1 MELQLIYLRRNNYE
15 IPYRKGWN
23 SKKMQATK
31 ACPYGSISDHFN
43 TVEEGQ
49 AIADDLNEQLQNA
62 KSFGI
67 AKSGNWVQLD
77 KETEFAVVKLNN
89 LRITMNRLDNIKNNA
104 RKQILDSMKDLQV
117 KSIKDETATL
127 SFVEGKPTLGVDT
140 EKLKESGLYEDYSK
154 ETNPVQEHL
163 QLKVERTDKVSKFEE
178 KMTMPSGESINFN
191 LSVDEDGVAHID
203 DETKNALRKL
213 KEFEDTIKQTK
224 ELEKQLRAE
233 LMESMKDANVNEI
246 KVGTAS
252 LEYVPEHTRTIVD
265 TKKLKDNGLYEEY
278 SKYNDK
284 ADSIRIK
291 FN

>member
-1 MELQLIYLRRNNYE
+1 MKYHIGKDGTPKRCR
-15 IPYRKGWN
+15 
-23 SKKMQATK
+23 ATK

-278 SKYNDK
+278 SKYNDNK
-284 ADSIRIK
+284 YLIK
-291 FN
+291 TYIFEFLKMNYIKN

>member
-1 MELQLIYLRRNNYE
+1 MKYHIGKDGTPKRCR
-15 IPYRKGWN
+15 
-23 SKKMQATK
+23 ATK

-49 AIADDLNEQLQNA
+49 TIADDLNEQLQNA

-89 LRITMNRLDNIKNNA
+89 LRITMNRLDNIKNKA

-127 SFVEGKPTLGVDT
+127 SFIEGKPTLGIDT

-163 QLKVERTDKVSKFEE
+163 QLKVERTDKVAKFEE

-203 DETKNALRKL
+203 EETKNALRKL

-233 LMESMKDANVNEI
+233 LMESMKNSNVNEI

>member
-1 MELQLIYLRRNNYE
+1 MKYHIGKDGTPKRCR
-15 IPYRKGWN
+15 
-23 SKKMQATK
+23 ATK

-163 QLKVERTDKVSKFEE
+163 QLKVERTDKVAKFEE

-213 KEFEDTIKQTK
+213 KEFEDTIKETK

-233 LMESMKDANVNEI
+233 LMESMKNANVNEI

>member
-1 MELQLIYLRRNNYE
+1 MKQHIGKDGTPKRCR
-15 IPYRKGWN
+15 
-23 SKKMQATK
+23 ATK

-163 QLKVERTDKVSKFEE
+163 QLKVERTDKVAKFEE

>member
-1 MELQLIYLRRNNYE
+1 MKYHIGKDGTPKRCR
-15 IPYRKGWN
+15 
-23 SKKMQATK
+23 ATK

-127 SFVEGKPTLGVDT
+127 SFVEGKPTLGVDI

-163 QLKVERTDKVSKFEE
+163 QLKVERTDKVAKFEE

>member
-1 MELQLIYLRRNNYE
+1 MKYHIGKDGTPKRCR
-15 IPYRKGWN
+15 
-23 SKKMQATK
+23 ATK

>member
-1 MELQLIYLRRNNYE
+1 MKYHIGKDGTPKRCR
-15 IPYRKGWN
+15 
-23 SKKMQATK
+23 ATK

-49 AIADDLNEQLQNA
+49 AIADNLNEQLQNA

-154 ETNPVQEHL
+154 ETNHVQEHL
-163 QLKVERTDKVSKFEE
+163 QLKVERTDKVAKFEE

-203 DETKNALRKL
+203 EETKTALRKL

-224 ELEKQLRAE
+224 ELEKQLRSE
-233 LMESMKDANVNEI
+233 LMESMKTANVNEI
-246 KVGTAS
+246 KVGTAT

-278 SKYNDK
+278 SRYNDK

>member
-1 MELQLIYLRRNNYE
+1 MKYHIGKDGTPKRCR
-15 IPYRKGWN
+15 
-23 SKKMQATK
+23 ATK

-77 KETEFAVVKLNN
+77 KETEFTVVKLNN

-163 QLKVERTDKVSKFEE
+163 QLKVERTDKVAKFEE

-284 ADSIRIK
+284 SDSIRIK

>member
-1 MELQLIYLRRNNYE
+1 MKYHIGKDGTPKRCR
-15 IPYRKGWN
+15 
-23 SKKMQATK
+23 ATK

-49 AIADDLNEQLQNA
+49 AIADNLNEQLQNA

-67 AKSGNWVQLD
+67 AKSGNWIQLD

-140 EKLKESGLYEDYSK
+140 EKLKESGLYENYSK
-154 ETNPVQEHL
+154 ETNSVQEHL
-163 QLKVERTDKVSKFEE
+163 QLKVERTEKVAKFEE

-203 DETKNALRKL
+203 EETKTALRKL

-224 ELEKQLRAE
+224 ELEKQLRSE
-233 LMESMKDANVNEI
+233 LMESMKTANVNEI
-246 KVGTAS
+246 KVGTAT

-278 SKYNDK
+278 SRYNDK

>member
-1 MELQLIYLRRNNYE
+1 MKYHIGKDGTPKRCR
-15 IPYRKGWN
+15 
-23 SKKMQATK
+23 ATK

-163 QLKVERTDKVSKFEE
+163 QLKVERTDKVAKFEE

-191 LSVDEDGVAHID
+191 LSVDEDGVAYID

-213 KEFEDTIKQTK
+213 KEFEETIKQTK

-284 ADSIRIK
+284 SDSIRIK

>member
-1 MELQLIYLRRNNYE
+1 MKYHIGKDGTPKRCR
-15 IPYRKGWN
+15 
-23 SKKMQATK
+23 ATK

-163 QLKVERTDKVSKFEE
+163 QLKVERTDKVAKFEE

-213 KEFEDTIKQTK
+213 KEFEETIKQTK

-284 ADSIRIK
+284 SDSIRIK

>member
-1 MELQLIYLRRNNYE
+1 MKYHIGKDGTPKRCR
-15 IPYRKGWN
+15 
-23 SKKMQATK
+23 ATK

-104 RKQILDSMKDLQV
+104 RKQILDSMKDLQI

-127 SFVEGKPTLGVDT
+127 SFVEGKPTLSVDT

-163 QLKVERTDKVSKFEE
+163 QLKVERTDKVAKFEE

-203 DETKNALRKL
+203 EETKTALRKL

-224 ELEKQLRAE
+224 ELEKQLRSE
-233 LMESMKDANVNEI
+233 LMESMKNANVNEL

-278 SKYNDK
+278 SRYNDK

>member
-1 MELQLIYLRRNNYE
+1 MKYHIGKDGTPKRCR
-15 IPYRKGWN
+15 
-23 SKKMQATK
+23 ATK

-233 LMESMKDANVNEI
+233 LMESMKNANVNEI

>member
-1 MELQLIYLRRNNYE
+1 MKYHIGKDGTPKRCR
-15 IPYRKGWN
+15 
-23 SKKMQATK
+23 ATK

-49 AIADDLNEQLQNA
+49 DIADDLNEQLQNA

-163 QLKVERTDKVSKFEE
+163 QLKVERTDKVAKFEE

>member
-1 MELQLIYLRRNNYE
+1 MKYHIGKDGTPKRCR
-15 IPYRKGWN
+15 
-23 SKKMQATK
+23 ATK

-127 SFVEGKPTLGVDT
+127 SFIEGKPTLGVDT

-163 QLKVERTDKVSKFEE
+163 QLKVERTDKVAKFEE

-203 DETKNALRKL
+203 EETKNAIRKL

-233 LMESMKDANVNEI
+233 LMESMKNSNVNEI

>member
-1 MELQLIYLRRNNYE
+1 MKYHIGKDGTPKRCR
-15 IPYRKGWN
+15 
-23 SKKMQATK
+23 ATK

-127 SFVEGKPTLGVDT
+127 SFIEGKPTLGVDT

-163 QLKVERTDKVSKFEE
+163 QLKVERTDKVAKFEE

-203 DETKNALRKL
+203 EETKNALRKL

-233 LMESMKDANVNEI
+233 LMESMKNSNVNEI

>member
-1 MELQLIYLRRNNYE
+1 MKYHIGKDGTPKRCR
-15 IPYRKGWN
+15 
-23 SKKMQATK
+23 ATK

-49 AIADDLNEQLQNA
+49 AIADDLNGQLQNA

-104 RKQILDSMKDLQV
+104 RKQILDSMKDLQI

-163 QLKVERTDKVSKFEE
+163 QLKVERTDKVAKFEE

-203 DETKNALRKL
+203 EETKTALRKL

-224 ELEKQLRAE
+224 ELEKQLRSE
-233 LMESMKDANVNEI
+233 LMESMKNANVNEI

-278 SKYNDK
+278 SRYNDK

>member
-1 MELQLIYLRRNNYE
+1 MKYHIGKDGTPKRCR
-15 IPYRKGWN
+15 
-23 SKKMQATK
+23 ATK

-49 AIADDLNEQLQNA
+49 AIADNLNEQLQNA

-67 AKSGNWVQLD
+67 AKSGNWIQLD

-140 EKLKESGLYEDYSK
+140 EKLKESGLYENYSK

-163 QLKVERTDKVSKFEE
+163 QLKVERTEKVAKFEE

-203 DETKNALRKL
+203 EETKTALRKL

-224 ELEKQLRAE
+224 ELEKQLRSE
-233 LMESMKDANVNEI
+233 LMESMKNANVNEI

>member
-1 MELQLIYLRRNNYE
+1 MKYHIGKDGTPKRCR
-15 IPYRKGWN
+15 
-23 SKKMQATK
+23 ATK

-140 EKLKESGLYEDYSK
+140 EKLKESGLYENYSK

-163 QLKVERTDKVSKFEE
+163 QLKVERTDKVAKFEE

-246 KVGTAS
+246 KVGSAS

-284 ADSIRIK
+284 SDSIRIK

>member
-1 MELQLIYLRRNNYE
+1 MKYHIGKDGTPKRCR
-15 IPYRKGWN
+15 
-23 SKKMQATK
+23 ATK

-163 QLKVERTDKVSKFEE
+163 QLKVERTDKVAKFEE

-203 DETKNALRKL
+203 DGTKNALRKL

>member
-1 MELQLIYLRRNNYE
+1 MKYHIGKDGTPKRCR
-15 IPYRKGWN
+15 
-23 SKKMQATK
+23 ATK

-67 AKSGNWVQLD
+67 AKSGNWIQLD

-163 QLKVERTDKVSKFEE
+163 QLKVERTDKVAKFEE

>member
-1 MELQLIYLRRNNYE
+1 MKYHIGKDGTPKRCR
-15 IPYRKGWN
+15 
-23 SKKMQATK
+23 ATK

-49 AIADDLNEQLQNA
+49 AIADNLNEQLQNA

-67 AKSGNWVQLD
+67 AKSGNWIQLD

-89 LRITMNRLDNIKNNA
+89 LRITMNKLDNIKNNA

-140 EKLKESGLYEDYSK
+140 EKLKESGLYENYSK

-163 QLKVERTDKVSKFEE
+163 QLKVERTEKVAKFEE

-203 DETKNALRKL
+203 EETKTALRKL

-224 ELEKQLRAE
+224 ELEKQLRSE
-233 LMESMKDANVNEI
+233 LMESMKNANVNEI

>member
-1 MELQLIYLRRNNYE
+1 MKYHIGKDGTPKRCR
-15 IPYRKGWN
+15 
-23 SKKMQATK
+23 ATK

-49 AIADDLNEQLQNA
+49 AIADNLNEQLQNA

-67 AKSGNWVQLD
+67 AKSGNWIQLD

-140 EKLKESGLYEDYSK
+140 EKLKESGLYENYSK

-163 QLKVERTDKVSKFEE
+163 QLKVERTEKVAKFEE
-178 KMTMPSGESINFN
+178 KMTMPSGKSINFN

-203 DETKNALRKL
+203 EETKTALRKL

-224 ELEKQLRAE
+224 ELEKQLKSE
-233 LMESMKDANVNEI
+233 LMESMKTANVNEI
-246 KVGTAS
+246 KVGTAT

-278 SKYNDK
+278 SRYNDK

>member
-1 MELQLIYLRRNNYE
+1 MKYHIGKDGTPKRCR
-15 IPYRKGWN
+15 
-23 SKKMQATK
+23 ATK

-49 AIADDLNEQLQNA
+49 AIADNLNEQLQNA

-67 AKSGNWVQLD
+67 AKSGNWIQLD

-127 SFVEGKPTLGVDT
+127 SFVEGKPTLSVDT
-140 EKLKESGLYEDYSK
+140 EKLKESGLYENYSK

-163 QLKVERTDKVSKFEE
+163 QLKVERTEKVAKFEE

-203 DETKNALRKL
+203 EETKTALRKL

-224 ELEKQLRAE
+224 ELEKQLRSE
-233 LMESMKDANVNEI
+233 LMESMKTANVNEI
-246 KVGTAS
+246 KVGTAT

-278 SKYNDK
+278 SRYNDK

>member
-1 MELQLIYLRRNNYE
+1 MKYHIGKDGTPKRCR
-15 IPYRKGWN
+15 
-23 SKKMQATK
+23 ATK

-163 QLKVERTDKVSKFEE
+163 QLKVERTDKVAKFEE

-191 LSVDEDGVAHID
+191 LSVDEDGVVHID
-203 DETKNALRKL
+203 EETKNALRKL

-224 ELEKQLRAE
+224 ELEKQLRSE

>member
-1 MELQLIYLRRNNYE
+1 MKYHIGKDGTPKRCR
-15 IPYRKGWN
+15 
-23 SKKMQATK
+23 ATK

-163 QLKVERTDKVSKFEE
+163 QLKVERTDKVAKFEE

-224 ELEKQLRAE
+224 ELEKQLRTE

>member
-1 MELQLIYLRRNNYE
+1 MKYHIGKDGTPKRCR
-15 IPYRKGWN
+15 
-23 SKKMQATK
+23 ATK

-163 QLKVERTDKVSKFEE
+163 QLKVERTDKVAKFEE

-203 DETKNALRKL
+203 EETKNALRKL
-213 KEFEDTIKQTK
+213 KEFEDTIKETK

-233 LMESMKDANVNEI
+233 LMESMKNANVNEI

-265 TKKLKDNGLYEEY
+265 TKRLKDNGLYEEY

>member
-1 MELQLIYLRRNNYE
+1 MKYHIGKDGTPKRCR
-15 IPYRKGWN
+15 
-23 SKKMQATK
+23 ATK

-213 KEFEDTIKQTK
+213 KEFEDTIKETK

-233 LMESMKDANVNEI
+233 LMESMKNANVNEI

>member
-1 MELQLIYLRRNNYE
+1 MKYYIGKDGTPKRCR
-15 IPYRKGWN
+15 
-23 SKKMQATK
+23 ATK

-163 QLKVERTDKVSKFEE
+163 QLKVERTDKVAKFEE

-233 LMESMKDANVNEI
+233 LMESMKNANVNEI

>member
-1 MELQLIYLRRNNYE
+1 MKYHIGKDGTPKRCR
-15 IPYRKGWN
+15 
-23 SKKMQATK
+23 ATK

-89 LRITMNRLDNIKNNA
+89 LRITMNRLNNIKNNA

-163 QLKVERTDKVSKFEE
+163 QLKVERTDKVAKFEE

-203 DETKNALRKL
+203 EETKTALRKL

-224 ELEKQLRAE
+224 ELEKQLRSE
-233 LMESMKDANVNEI
+233 LMESMKNANVNEL

-252 LEYVPEHTRTIVD
+252 LEYVPEHTRAIVD

-278 SKYNDK
+278 SRYNDK

>member
-1 MELQLIYLRRNNYE
+1 MKYHIGKDGTPKRCR
-15 IPYRKGWN
+15 
-23 SKKMQATK
+23 ATK

-163 QLKVERTDKVSKFEE
+163 QLKVERTDKVAKFEE

-224 ELEKQLRAE
+224 EREKQLRAE

-284 ADSIRIK
+284 SDSIRIK

>member
-1 MELQLIYLRRNNYE
+1 MKYHIGKDGTPKRCR
-15 IPYRKGWN
+15 
-23 SKKMQATK
+23 ATK

-67 AKSGNWVQLD
+67 VKSGNWVQLD

-163 QLKVERTDKVSKFEE
+163 QLKVERTDKVAKFEE

-233 LMESMKDANVNEI
+233 LMESMKNANVNEI

>member
-1 MELQLIYLRRNNYE
+1 M
-15 IPYRKGWN
+15 
-23 SKKMQATK
+23 
-31 ACPYGSISDHFN
+31 
-43 TVEEGQ
+43 
-49 AIADDLNEQLQNA
+49 
-62 KSFGI
+62 
-67 AKSGNWVQLD
+67 D

-163 QLKVERTDKVSKFEE
+163 QLKVERTDKVAKFEE

>member
-1 MELQLIYLRRNNYE
+1 MKYHIGKDGTPKRC
-15 IPYRKGWN
+15 K
-23 SKKMQATK
+23 ATK

-89 LRITMNRLDNIKNNA
+89 LRITMNRLNNIKNNA

-163 QLKVERTDKVSKFEE
+163 QLKVERTDKVAKFEE

-203 DETKNALRKL
+203 EETKTALRKL

-224 ELEKQLRAE
+224 ELEKQLRSE
-233 LMESMKDANVNEI
+233 LMESMKNANVNEL

-278 SKYNDK
+278 SRYNDK

>member
-1 MELQLIYLRRNNYE
+1 MKYYIGKDGTPKRCR
-15 IPYRKGWN
+15 
-23 SKKMQATK
+23 ATK

>member
-1 MELQLIYLRRNNYE
+1 MKYHIGKDGTPKRCR
-15 IPYRKGWN
+15 
-23 SKKMQATK
+23 ATK

-104 RKQILDSMKDLQV
+104 REQILDSMKDLQI

-163 QLKVERTDKVSKFEE
+163 QLKVERTDKVAKFEE

-203 DETKNALRKL
+203 EETKTALRKL
-213 KEFEDTIKQTK
+213 KKFEDTIKQTK
-224 ELEKQLRAE
+224 ELEKQLRSE
-233 LMESMKDANVNEI
+233 LMESMKNANVNEI

-278 SKYNDK
+278 SRYNDK

>member
-1 MELQLIYLRRNNYE
+1 MKYHIGKDGTPKRCR
-15 IPYRKGWN
+15 
-23 SKKMQATK
+23 ATK

-117 KSIKDETATL
+117 KSIKDETVTL

-163 QLKVERTDKVSKFEE
+163 QLKVERTDKVAKFEE

-233 LMESMKDANVNEI
+233 LMESMKNANVNEI

>member
-1 MELQLIYLRRNNYE
+1 MKYHIGKDGTPKRCR
-15 IPYRKGWN
+15 
-23 SKKMQATK
+23 ATK

-89 LRITMNRLDNIKNNA
+89 LRITMNRLNNIKNNA

-163 QLKVERTDKVSKFEE
+163 QLKVERTDKVAKFEE

-203 DETKNALRKL
+203 EETKTALRKL

-224 ELEKQLRAE
+224 ELEKQLRSE
-233 LMESMKDANVNEI
+233 LMDSMKNANVNEL

-278 SKYNDK
+278 SRYNDK

>member
-1 MELQLIYLRRNNYE
+1 MKYHIGKDGTPKRCR
-15 IPYRKGWN
+15 
-23 SKKMQATK
+23 ATK

-67 AKSGNWVQLD
+67 AKSGNWVHLD

-140 EKLKESGLYEDYSK
+140 EKLKESGLYEAYSK

-163 QLKVERTDKVSKFEE
+163 QLKVERTDKVAKFEE

-233 LMESMKDANVNEI
+233 LMESMKNANVNEI

>member
-1 MELQLIYLRRNNYE
+1 MKYHIGKDGTPKRCR
-15 IPYRKGWN
+15 
-23 SKKMQATK
+23 ATK

-163 QLKVERTDKVSKFEE
+163 QLKVERTDKVAKFEE

-224 ELEKQLRAE
+224 EFEKQLRAE
-233 LMESMKDANVNEI
+233 LMESMKNANVNEI